1 MIQVATHIKQK
12 LAPNQAWGYQVIPLR
27 EEDGVLVCGTA
38 DLAATE
44 KLKEELE
51 FILNSR
57 IKLEAVEHQ
66 EFDATLRQLYRK
78 SEQKKAALSAE
89 SGDLLMQ
96 ILLDA
101 QESGSSD
108 IHIETYYDKAR
119 VRYRIDGKLVEK
131 FVIPK
136 ADYPAMVNKIK
147 IRSNLDISEKRLPQ
161 DGRIKLGKEL
171 NEAELRV
178 SVLPTLY
185 GEKIVMRILKSNA
198 EKIEL
203 SAIGFDSM
211 QQSHVVEAIKK
222 PNGIILVSGPTG
234 SGKTT
239 TLYGLLKNLNTED
252 RNITTVEDPI
262 EYTLEGV
269 NQIQVNESIGL
280 TFSGALRSILR
291 QDPDIIMLGEIR
303 DHETA
308 ELAIRAAL
316 TGHLVLSTIHTNSAW
331 GIINR
336 LLDMGIPPYLLEG
349 TMNLA
354 VAQRLI
360 RKLCS
365 SCKQE
370 VDGAAQPIDR
380 SKYPSIKTAVPTY
393 YEPVGC
399 ADCHYT
405 GYAGRMAL
413 FEVIPITTALRESI
427 RKEQNEVSAY
437 LEEKGIQ
444 SLQGAALQA
453 LISGQSSLDEVYPLL
468 ITE

>member
-12 LAPNQAWGYQVIPLR
+12 IAPNQAWSYQVIPLR
-27 EEDGVLVCGTA
+27 EEGNTLVCGTA
-38 DLAATE
+38 DVKATE
-44 KLKEELE
+44 KLRSELE
-51 FILNSR
+51 FLLNVSIL
-57 IKLEAVEHQ
+57 LEEVPRQ
-66 EFDATLRQLYRK
+66 EFERTLRQMYRK
-78 SEQKKAALSAE
+78 SEQKKSALSAD

-136 ADYPAMVNKIK
+136 QDYPAMVNKIK

-203 SAIGFDSM
+203 SAIGFNQQ

-331 GIINR
+331 GIVNR

-354 VAQRLI
+354 VAQRLV
-360 RKLCS
+360 RKLCN
-365 SCKQE
+365 SCKKE
-370 VDGAAQPIDR
+370 IDGNQQPIDFTQ
-380 SKYPSIKTAVPTY
+380 YPSIKEKIDTY
-393 YEPVGC
+393 CEPVGC
-399 ADCHYT
+399 EECHYT
-405 GYAGRMAL
+405 GYSGRMAL
-413 FEVIPITTALRESI
+413 FEVIPITSALRESI
-427 RKEQNEVSAY
+427 RKEQNQVTEY
-437 LEEKGIQ
+437 LNEKGIA
-444 SLQGAALQA
+444 SLQQSALSA
-453 LISGQSSLDEVYPLL
+453 LKSGRSSLQEVYPLL